1 MENPQFEYLPTIS
14 AEKRASFN
22 TIFSGI
28 DDKRFLVYD
37 IVRAIIEDAI
47 SDHAC
52 GFGRVVEIS
61 FDKKAISIRNYG
73 RGIPSSRV
81 VAVMLNARRDDL
93 RTRTYQFEF
102 DFPYITAT
110 SSVLFV
116 ASFRENKC
124 SYAHFKGGELVDFGD
139 KETSE
144 SEGLLIKVEPDV
156 SLYGDYSFE
165 RETLHAIVTNY
176 SYLYPRMVFHLNGEE
191 IQSDNGLVDLVS
203 RNVAENALYEP
214 IELINHNYIANDLSV
229 VICHKEAIGDK
240 IFGFANNRYTL
251 EGGTHVDAVRKAISC
266 FFEIEFQGKFSNS
279 DSHLVCAI
287 AICVSPSRFSD
298 ETKTKL
304 ISTNMWEKYNWNTK
318 QTESGP
324 PIDLFINDYV
334 FKGLTTFFDSHP
346 GVKQSIMKQLEN
358 GEL

>member
-52 GFGRVVEIS
+52 GFGNIVDIS
-61 FDKKAISIRNYG
+61 FDEKAISIRNYG

-81 VAVMLNARRDDL
+81 VAVMLDAQRDDL

-139 KETSE
+139 NETSE
-144 SEGLLIKVEPDV
+144 SDGLLIKVEPDV
-156 SLYGDYSFE
+156 SLYGDYCFE
-165 RETLHAIVTNY
+165 RGTLHAIITYY
-176 SYLYPRMVFHLNGEE
+176 SYLYPRMVFHFNGEI
-191 IQSDNGLVDLVS
+191 IQSDNGLLDLV
-203 RNVAENALYEP
+203 RRDVAEDALYAP
-214 IELINHNYIANDLSV
+214 IELINHDYIANDLSV
-229 VICHKEAIGDK
+229 VICHRKARGDK
-240 IFGFANNRYTL
+240 IYSFANNRYTP
-251 EGGTHVDAVRKAISC
+251 EGGTHVDAVREAISR
-266 FFEIEFQGKFSNS
+266 FFEKEFHGKFRNS

-287 AICVSPSRFSD
+287 AICVSPSLFSD

-304 ISTNMWEKYNWNTK
+304 ISTNMWEKYNWSTK
-318 QTESGP
+318 QTEPGP
-324 PIDLFINDYV
+324 PIDLFINDYI

-346 GVKQSIMKQLEN
+346 DVKQSIMKQLEN